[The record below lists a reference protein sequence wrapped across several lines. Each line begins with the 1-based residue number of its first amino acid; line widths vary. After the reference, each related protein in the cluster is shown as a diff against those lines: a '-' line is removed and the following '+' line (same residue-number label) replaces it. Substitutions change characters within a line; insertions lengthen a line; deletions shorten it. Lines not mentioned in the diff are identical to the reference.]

1 MDRRTAMRN
10 KRKIA
15 GGLFVAAVACFAS
28 ALLGKS
34 FEVVP
39 AGVVLLIAGIISAI
53 INSGDED

>member
-1 MDRRTAMRN
+1 MRN

-15 GGLFVAAVACFAS
+15 AGLFVAAVACFAR
-28 ALLGKS
+28 AFLGKS
-34 FEVVP
+34 FEAVP

>member
-1 MDRRTAMRN
+1 MRN

-34 FEVVP
+34 FEPVP

-53 INSGDED
+53 INSGGED